1 MPREYSPV
9 LIVSNYTDS
18 HVDKVLD
25 VLDELKVPAVRW
37 HPDELPERNQ
47 VRADTGGLWIEIS
60 GSEICLELE
69 TIRSAWY
76 RKPIRHLPDPTAPVD
91 QRVAAVERQALVSA
105 VYSCTRSNV
114 WYSHPEHVERANPKI
129 AQLVVASRLGLSVP
143 PYLASCEAGEIREF
157 ARAHSAVV
165 VKALDS
171 YSQVQAGVR
180 EEGTFIRFD
189 VKEFSAEE
197 LEQLGDEALPH
208 PLFVQRCID
217 KAFDVRLT
225 VIGQQVYAVAIH
237 PPPSGSLDWR
247 AETFECEHETIEP
260 HSDIVE
266 RSKAYMRHYRLNY
279 GAFDFAVD
287 REGRWWF
294 LECNA
299 NGQFLWIERFC
310 KLGMTEVMAESLAL
324 LRPPLVAPTS

>member
-91 QRVAAVERQALVSA
+91 HRVAAVEQQALVGA
-105 VYSCTRSNV
+105 VYSCTRNNV
-114 WYSHPEHVERANPKI
+114 WYSHPEHIERANPKI
-129 AQLVVASRLGLSVP
+129 AQLAVASRLGLLVP
-143 PYLASCEAGEIREF
+143 PYLASC
-157 ARAHSAVV
+157 
-165 VKALDS
+165 
-171 YSQVQAGVR
+171 QAGVR

-189 VKEFSAEE
+189 VKAFSAEE

-217 KAFDVRLT
+217 KVFDVRLT
-225 VIGQQVYAVAIH
+225 VIGQQVFAVAIY

-266 RSKAYMRHYRLNY
+266 RSKTYMRHYRLNY